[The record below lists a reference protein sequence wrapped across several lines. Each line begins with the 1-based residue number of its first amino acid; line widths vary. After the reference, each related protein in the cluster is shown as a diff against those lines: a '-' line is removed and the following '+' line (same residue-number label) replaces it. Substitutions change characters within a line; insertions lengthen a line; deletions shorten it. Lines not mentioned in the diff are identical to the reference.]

1 MLDLGFIR
9 ENKEKVREALK
20 VRAPKLDFDAFLRLD
35 TARRGTLKELE
46 DLRAERNRANDK
58 ISQLIKEKK
67 DPKETI
73 GSMKSISHKIDEFDT
88 KVGEFDSKLRE
99 ILLLIPNLPHS
110 SVDFGVDSTQNK
122 QVSFWGEPKKFDFK
136 PKEHTVLG
144 ESLGLFDSQR
154 ASKISGSGFV
164 LYKGLGAKLQRA
176 LIGLMLDIHTKE
188 HGYLEFAPPF
198 AVNRQSMMGTGQVPK
213 FEEDMY
219 RLKDDALFLIPPA
232 EVPVTNIHRDEV
244 LKEEELPLKY
254 TAYTPCFRR
263 EAGSYG
269 KDTKG
274 LVRIHQFDKVELVK
288 FTRPED
294 SYQEHQ
300 KLLKDAEKILK
311 VLGLPYRVMRLCSGD
326 MGFAAAK
333 CYDIEAWA
341 PGLDRWLEVSS
352 VSNFEDFQARRAN
365 IKFKRKTGGK
375 TEFVHTLNGSG
386 LALPRVVIA
395 LLENYQN
402 ADGSV
407 VVPEALRPYLDGLAV
422 LRKN

>member
-9 ENKEKVREALK
+9 ENQEKVRETLK
-20 VRAPKLDFDAFLRLD
+20 NRAPKLDFDGFLKLD
-35 TARRGTLKELE
+35 AQRRWALKELE
-46 DLRAERNRANDK
+46 GLRAERNRANDA
-58 ISQLIKEKK
+58 ISQMIKEKK

-73 GSMKSISHKIDEFDT
+73 GSMKAISQKIGEFESQ
-88 KVGEFDSKLRE
+88 VGEFDSKLRE
-99 ILLLIPNLPHS
+99 ILLVIPNLPHS

-122 QVSFWGEPKKFDFK
+122 QVSCWGEPRKFDFK
-136 PKEHTVLG
+136 AKEHTELG

-154 ASKISGSGFV
+154 ASKLSGSGFV
-164 LYKGLGAKLQRA
+164 LYKGAGAKLQRA
-176 LIGLMLDIHTKE
+176 LISLMLDVHTKE

-219 RLKDDALFLIPPA
+219 RLKDDDLFLIPTA

-254 TAYTPCFRR
+254 AAYTPCFRR

-269 KDTKG
+269 KETKG

-294 SYQEHQ
+294 SYDEHE
-300 KLLKDAEKILK
+300 KLLKDAEKILR

-333 CYDIEAWA
+333 CYDIEAWT
-341 PGLDRWLEVSS
+341 PGLNRWLEVSS

-395 LLENYQN
+395 ILENNQN
-402 ADGSV
+402 PDGSV
-407 VVPEALRPYLDGLAV
+407 VLPEALRPYMDGMAV
-422 LRKN
+422 LK

>member
-188 HGYLEFAPPF
+188 HGDLEFAPPF

-219 RLKDDALFLIPPA
+219 RLKDDDLFLIPTA

-274 LVRIHQFDKVELVK
+274 LVRVHQFDKVELVK
-288 FTRPED
+288 F
-294 SYQEHQ
+294 
-300 KLLKDAEKILK
+300 A
-311 VLGLPYRVMRLCSGD
+311 
-326 MGFAAAK
+326 
-333 CYDIEAWA
+333 
-341 PGLDRWLEVSS
+341 
-352 VSNFEDFQARRAN
+352 
-365 IKFKRKTGGK
+365 
-375 TEFVHTLNGSG
+375 
-386 LALPRVVIA
+386 
-395 LLENYQN
+395 
-402 ADGSV
+402 
-407 VVPEALRPYLDGLAV
+407 
-422 LRKN
+422 